1 MNYMLKEIEKK
12 YQVDNLEKLEQL
24 LIAQG
29 ARFIKESRER
39 DIYFNVS
46 GRDSMTSK
54 ECLRIRTTPT
64 KTELTYKPPTAL
76 DNTDTHFA
84 KKETNLPIQNVE
96 TAIELL
102 ESLGNS
108 LLVDLRKYRRY
119 YELEGV
125 TITLDMLNEKYS
137 FVEIEVETADEADA
151 LVKIHHIANIL
162 NLSEDSIETRP
173 YRDIAMGL

>member
-1 MNYMLKEIEKK
+1 MLKEIEKK
-12 YQVDNLEKLEQL
+12 YQVSDLQTIEERLV
-24 LIAQG
+24 AQG
-29 ARFIKESRER
+29 AQFVKETHER

-54 ECLRIRTTPT
+54 ECLRIRTSPT
-64 KTELTYKPPTAL
+64 KTELTYKPPTAA
-76 DNTDTHFA
+76 NSTDTHFA
-84 KKETNLPIQNVE
+84 KKETNLPIQDVE

-102 ESLGNS
+102 ESLGNT
-108 LLVDLRKYRRY
+108 LLVDLRKHRKY
-119 YELEGV
+119 YTLGDV

-137 FVEIEVETADEADA
+137 FVEIEVETADEAEA
-151 LVKIHHIANIL
+151 LEKIHHIANIL